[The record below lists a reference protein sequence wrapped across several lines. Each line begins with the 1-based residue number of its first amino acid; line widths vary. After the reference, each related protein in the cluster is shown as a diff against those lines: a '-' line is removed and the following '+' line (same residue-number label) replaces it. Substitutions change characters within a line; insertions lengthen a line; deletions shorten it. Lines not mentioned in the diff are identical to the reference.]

1 MQETILWIVLFLCIA
16 LCIIQAIVLHRL
28 MHQNTDQSPDNVK
41 KEDLDKLREQLAQLG
56 ASVQTSQNSASQY
69 FERMA
74 KLLRE
79 DAQHSAA
86 AQEEKMDFISDRTRH
101 DLGEIRKSSES
112 LTLRTE
118 ERLRTFATE
127 NEQKLSAIRQ
137 TVQQGLQQ
145 MQQEQT
151 KQLDAMRK
159 VVDEKMQQVLD
170 ARMKQAFSAVNE
182 RLEQVYKGLGEMQTV
197 AAGVTDLKK
206 VLSNVKTRGILGEV
220 QLGAILKEI
229 LSPEQYDVNVAVKE
243 GSSDVVEYAVKL
255 PGDGE
260 STVYLPIDAKFPG
273 ETYAS
278 LQDAYD
284 SGSADTVAS
293 AAAALIARLKSEAKD
308 IRSKYIDPPR
318 TTDFAVMFLPFE
330 GLYAEAV
337 NRGMV
342 EELQNVYHV
351 NLAGPSTMAALLNS
365 LQMGFRTL
373 AIQKRSSEVWQVLGA
388 VKTEFE
394 KFGDILEKSQQKL
407 QQVNSDLDTLIGAR
421 SRAIT
426 RKLRSIEKLD
436 SSEAETLIGDS
447 F

>member
-1 MQETILWIVLFLCIA
+1 MQ
-16 LCIIQAIVLHRL
+16 
-28 MHQNTDQSPDNVK
+28 S
-41 KEDLDKLREQLAQLG
+41 
-56 ASVQTSQNSASQY
+56 
-69 FERMA
+69 
-74 KLLRE
+74 
-79 DAQHSAA
+79 
-86 AQEEKMDFISDRTRH
+86 
-101 DLGEIRKSSES
+101 
-112 LTLRTE
+112 
-118 ERLRTFATE
+118 
-127 NEQKLSAIRQ
+127 
-137 TVQQGLQQ
+137 
-145 MQQEQT
+145 
-151 KQLDAMRK
+151 
-159 VVDEKMQQVLD
+159 
-170 ARMKQAFSAVNE
+170 
-182 RLEQVYKGLGEMQTV
+182 V

-243 GSSDVVEYAVKL
+243 GSSDVVEFAVKL

-273 ETYAS
+273 ETYAA

-284 SGSADTVAS
+284 SGSAETVAA

-373 AIQKRSSEVWQVLGA
+373 AIQKRSSEVWLVLGA

-436 SSEAETLIGDS
+436 SSEAENLIGDS